1 MNDKNYVNYHTH
13 KYYTNKTIHDSPT
26 GYEEYI
32 NRAIE
37 LGQTVITSVEH
48 GYQGNYFNCL

>member
-1 MNDKNYVNYHTH
+1 MNNKNYVNYHTH

-32 NRAIE
+32 KRAIE
-37 LGQTVITSVEH
+37 LGVLHFICDS
-48 GYQGNYFNCL
+48 LIILL